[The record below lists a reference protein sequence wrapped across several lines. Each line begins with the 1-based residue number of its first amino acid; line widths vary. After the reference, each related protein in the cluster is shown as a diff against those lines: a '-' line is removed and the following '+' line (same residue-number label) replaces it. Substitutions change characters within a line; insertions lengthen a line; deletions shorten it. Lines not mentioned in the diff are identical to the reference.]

1 MKECCGDAGGPGREK
16 SDTVLMTTSERS
28 TAPLALTT
36 ARVAAPRDGDDCCSG
51 SPSDRGNDAASHEPH
66 PGPDAGA
73 HVMGDDCC
81 SAKEQEIAALSAHL
95 GVKRVLQVVLVI
107 NLVMFVVE
115 FTAGMLANSTALMA
129 DSVDMLGDA
138 LVYILSLYALQ
149 RSLRWRAGA
158 AVAKGGIIAAFGI
171 WVMIEAALKLVSGV
185 TPAAGTMV
193 LFGFIALA
201 ANLTCLALLYR
212 FRHRD
217 VNMSSTFECSR
228 NDVIANTGVLL
239 AAGGVYATGA
249 AWPDI
254 LVGAVIAVLFFRS
267 AIRVLRQ
274 AWPQF
279 RSASPAVAVQL
290 D

>member
-1 MKECCGDAGGPGREK
+1 MEDCCGDAGGPKREK
-16 SDTVLMTTSERS
+16 SDAALMISSERS
-28 TAPLALTT
+28 TAPLAPAT
-36 ARVAAPRDGDDCCSG
+36 ARVAAPHDGDACCSG
-51 SPSDRGNDAASHEPH
+51 SSSDPSNDTVSHEPH
-66 PGPDAGA
+66 PGPAGGA
-73 HVMGDDCC
+73 HLTGDDCC

-95 GVKRVLQVVLVI
+95 GVKRVLQVVLAI
-107 NLVMFVVE
+107 NLAMFVAE

-171 WVMIEAALKLVSGV
+171 WVMIEAALKLVNGG

-193 LFGFIALA
+193 LFGLIALV
-201 ANLTCLALLYR
+201 ANLSCLALLYR

-217 VNMSSTFECSR
+217 VNLSSTFECSR

-279 RSASPAVAVQL
+279 RSGSPAVAVAL

>member
-1 MKECCGDAGGPGREK
+1 MKECRGDSGDQRREK
-16 SDTVLMTTSERS
+16 SDTALMITSERS
-28 TAPLALTT
+28 TAPIALTT

-51 SPSDRGNDAASHEPH
+51 IPSDRGNDAASHEPH
-66 PGPDAGA
+66 PRPDAGA
-73 HVMGDDCC
+73 HVTGDDCC
-81 SAKEQEIAALSAHL
+81 SAKEQEIAALGADL
-95 GVKRVLQVVLVI
+95 GVKRVLQVVLAI
-107 NLVMFVVE
+107 NLVMFVAE
-115 FTAGMLANSTALMA
+115 FTAGLLANSTALMA

-185 TPAAGTMV
+185 TPAAGTML

-279 RSASPAVAVQL
+279 RSASLAVAVQL

>member
-1 MKECCGDAGGPGREK
+1 MKDCCGEAGGQRHAVHPAANGLSEK
-16 SDTVLMTTSERS
+16 SASDR
-28 TAPLALTT
+28 TACVDKAHDDALS
-36 ARVAAPRDGDDCCSG
+36 AVQGNVQLDIAAAPSAPA
-51 SPSDRGNDAASHEPH
+51 SPPNIHIR
-66 PGPDAGA
+66 
-73 HVMGDDCC
+73 GDDCC
-81 SAKEQEIAALSAHL
+81 SAKEQEIAALGAHL
-95 GVKRVLQVVLVI
+95 GVKRVLQVVLAI

-115 FTAGMLANSTALMA
+115 FTAGLLANSTALVA

-138 LVYILSLYALQ
+138 LVYVLSLYALH
-149 RSLRWRAGA
+149 RSLKWRAGA

-171 WVMIEAALKLVSGV
+171 WVMVEAALKLVNGV
-185 TPAAGTMV
+185 TPVAGTMV
-193 LFGFIALA
+193 LFGLIALA

-217 VNMSSTFECSR
+217 VNLSSTYECSR
-228 NDVIANTGVLL
+228 NDIIANTGVLV

-254 LVGAVIAVLFFRS
+254 LVGVIIATLFFRS
-267 AIRVLRQ
+267 AVRVLRQ

-279 RSASPAVAVQL
+279 RSASPAVAVPL